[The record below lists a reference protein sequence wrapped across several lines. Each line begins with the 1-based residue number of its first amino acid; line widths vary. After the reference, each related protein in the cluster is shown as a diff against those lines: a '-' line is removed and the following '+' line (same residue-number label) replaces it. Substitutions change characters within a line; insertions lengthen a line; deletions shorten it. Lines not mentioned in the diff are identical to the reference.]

1 MGVLVNI
8 DDICHIDRIKELA
21 LPWPER
27 ICFRYNPGS
36 KRTGN
41 AIIGNPVE
49 AKYGVRDDQIVS
61 CYKRAKEEGS
71 SFFALHTMVASNEL
85 DESYIVETARMLFSL
100 VKRIKE
106 EAGVDISLLDLG
118 GGVGIPYRLEDD
130 PISFYSLAS
139 KIKALYDDMIIGEGL
154 NPVRISFEMGR
165 AITGPFGYLISKV
178 RHVSH
183 KYKDYVGLDACMANL
198 MRPALYGAYHHIT
211 VLGKEADEK
220 DHVYDVTGSLCEN
233 NDKFAIDRRLPK
245 IERGDVVVIHD
256 AGAHGH
262 SMGFNYNGKLRC
274 SEYLKENVWRHHSIS
289 FDASTGKLVKYID
302 GLEEEVVYLTSTGDK
317 TGSPYYV
324 DFSHMALDPLYL
336 GQGFIGGVDS
346 FYFTP
351 SYKQSFNLYKYLENG
366 EIISKVI
373 DFGSTNTFIDSV
385 NYMGSF
391 TNGSYIDIYYRT
403 SDYYFAP
410 DDNNI
415 NWQLLDDNNVFANV
429 NRARYIQIRAV
440 LKSNIDRNITPV
452 LNNIDIVYHS
462 GRLPLVPD
470 NLTAEPLNNNSI
482 MLRWRGS
489 HENVSGYKIY
499 YGTKSGVYNNAEHT
513 PIVVGNQTE
522 YLLEGLNSQE
532 VYYFR
537 VTAIGGE
544 GGNIES
550 GFSEEVYARP
560 VQ

>member
-1 MGVLVNI
+1 MSKKTLPLSDCEFRSLFEKAATPFYLYDGDAIKENVKALYDAFSWANGFINFFAVKALPNIHVLRLLSSLGLGADTSSLVELRLARESGIDAEKIVFTSNDTADEEFKEALKMGVLVNI

-71 SFFALHTMVASNEL
+71 RFFALHTMVASNEL

-130 PISFYSLAS
+130 PISFYSLSA

-183 KYKDYVGLDACMANL
+183 KYKDYVGLDACMTNL

-274 SEYLKENVWRHHSIS
+274 SEYLKEN
-289 FDASTGKLVKYID
+289 G
-302 GLEEEVVYLTSTGDK
+302 
-317 TGSPYYV
+317 
-324 DFSHMALDPLYL
+324 
-336 GQGFIGGVDS
+336 
-346 FYFTP
+346 
-351 SYKQSFNLYKYLENG
+351 
-366 EIISKVI
+366 
-373 DFGSTNTFIDSV
+373 
-385 NYMGSF
+385 
-391 TNGSYIDIYYRT
+391 
-403 SDYYFAP
+403 
-410 DDNNI
+410 NI
-415 NWQLLDDNNVFANV
+415 
-429 NRARYIQIRAV
+429 
-440 LKSNIDRNITPV
+440 
-452 LNNIDIVYHS
+452 
-462 GRLPLVPD
+462 
-470 NLTAEPLNNNSI
+470 
-482 MLRWRGS
+482 
-489 HENVSGYKIY
+489 YKIRR
-499 YGTKSGVYNNAEHT
+499 AET
-513 PIVVGNQTE
+513 YDDYVSTITDEMEIV
-522 YLLEGLNSQE
+522 
-532 VYYFR
+532 
-537 VTAIGGE
+537 
-544 GGNIES
+544 
-550 GFSEEVYARP
+550 
-560 VQ
+560 

>member
-1 MGVLVNI
+1 MSKKTLPLSDCEFRSLLEKAETPFYLYDGDAIKENVRALYDAFSWANGFINFFAVKALPNMHMLRFLSSLGLGADTSSLVELRLARESGIDAEKIVFTSNDTADEEFKEALKMGVLVNI

-49 AKYGVRDDQIVS
+49 AKYGVRDDQIV
-61 CYKRAKEEGS
+61 
-71 SFFALHTMVASNEL
+71 
-85 DESYIVETARMLFSL
+85 
-100 VKRIKE
+100 
-106 EAGVDISLLDLG
+106 GVDISLLDLG

-262 SMGFNYNGKLRC
+262 SMGFNYNGKLR
-274 SEYLKENVWRHHSIS
+274 SAELLLQS
-289 FDASTGKLVKYID
+289 D
-302 GLEEEVVYLTSTGDK
+302 GSVRLIRRAE
-317 TGSPYYV
+317 
-324 DFSHMALDPLYL
+324 
-336 GQGFIGGVDS
+336 
-346 FYFTP
+346 TP
-351 SYKQSFNLYKYLENG
+351 E
-366 EIISKVI
+366 
-373 DFGSTNTFIDSV
+373 D
-385 NYMGSF
+385 
-391 TNGSYIDIYYRT
+391 
-403 SDYYFAP
+403 YFATL
-410 DDNNI
+410 I
-415 NWQLLDDNNVFANV
+415 F
-429 NRARYIQIRAV
+429 
-440 LKSNIDRNITPV
+440 
-452 LNNIDIVYHS
+452 
-462 GRLPLVPD
+462 
-470 NLTAEPLNNNSI
+470 
-482 MLRWRGS
+482 
-489 HENVSGYKIY
+489 
-499 YGTKSGVYNNAEHT
+499 
-513 PIVVGNQTE
+513 
-522 YLLEGLNSQE
+522 
-532 VYYFR
+532 
-537 VTAIGGE
+537 
-544 GGNIES
+544 
-550 GFSEEVYARP
+550 
-560 VQ
+560 

>member
-1 MGVLVNI
+1 MRYIVFFIAFILYFTAGLNADVYNVFSNTNNI
-8 DDICHIDRIKELA
+8 
-21 LPWPER
+21 
-27 ICFRYNPGS
+27 YY
-36 KRTGN
+36 RTLN
-41 AIIGNPVE
+41 
-49 AKYGVRDDQIVS
+49 IVTNS
-61 CYKRAKEEGS
+61 FILNHS
-71 SFFALHTMVASNEL
+71 SVAEDSSPDVASLFEKSIL
-85 DESYIVETARMLFSL
+85 DTAYSHGVTRSSDIKYIDGANGGAAILFPNIESF
-100 VKRIKE
+100 IKIE
-106 EAGVDISLLDLG
+106 H
-118 GGVGIPYRLEDD
+118 YEDKLND
-130 PISFYSLAS
+130 VMNSFTIEFY
-139 KIKALYDDMIIGEGL
+139 L
-154 NPVRISFEMGR
+154 NPYKIRMNSQVLSKMAIYNDNGVTKYSGIRANIINGR
-165 AITGPFGYLISKV
+165 LVWQFN
-178 RHVSH
+178 
-183 KYKDYVGLDACMANL
+183 NL
-198 MRPALYGAYHHIT
+198 FT
-211 VLGKEADEK
+211 
-220 DHVYDVTGSLCEN
+220 
-233 NDKFAIDRRLPK
+233 
-245 IERGDVVVIHD
+245 
-256 AGAHGH
+256 
-262 SMGFNYNGKLRC
+262 YNGEYTNITLSRG
-274 SEYLKENVWRHHSIS
+274 EYLKENVWRHHSIS

-415 NWQLLDDNNVFANV
+415 NWQLLDDNNIFANV

-550 GFSEEVYARP
+550 GFSEEAYARP